1 MDRIR
6 ELFSRIRVQVG
17 QGGAPHLHK
26 PLLVLHALGRC
37 WNGERRMERFSVYD
51 RELRALFARFYPYAL
66 ERSNTHYPFGRLEHD
81 GLWEIEDSRN
91 LKRTSVGHLSKS
103 ELLERDIHGGFTA
116 DVFDALTQDRSIA
129 FRVATDLI
137 SRFYD
142 ASERSS
148 LLASIGMPTS
158 WEMECNSEDYCAD
171 DAERKTEEST
181 RKPFVASF
189 PTGAPRETQGAANMN
204 QNGLISYFNSL
215 HNVGASGANALAES
229 QALNEYFS
237 EIYEPFEIVNAI
249 CDVLTAGRD
258 RVVVLTGHAGDGK
271 STVALDV
278 FKQMKGLSSKD
289 PLTSAL
295 KEVEIISH
303 PASGSR
309 LIHILKDMSELSAA
323 VRLQKLEQSF
333 EEPGSWL
340 IVSNTGPLLNTLRE
354 FSERR
359 EALPDIESRILAY
372 LNRPYAKHDI
382 ESHVLKIFPK
392 DLLILNMARLDNV
405 SLGSRILTRMINH
418 SGWAK
423 CDACVAQS
431 ACPLVLNQRALK
443 ATEGGAEERVRWI
456 YQRLN
461 AYEQR
466 LTLRQMV
473 AQLAFA
479 MTGGLSCR
487 EAKNMVLESPSEG
500 LDKGTGGLEGILF
513 SEGFFGYQNGKPSQ
527 AAGGLTAV
535 QLLRRQIFGG
545 PVAVDFERELSSSHG
560 NGWAILSKWLTPLSE
575 KWRLRGRESPG
586 VQWRFAHR
594 RMLYVFGQPIPSG
607 QAAAET
613 YWATFLQSP
622 RLRDFDLWATR
633 QELII
638 SHGERSRLCRSC
650 LRVLLE
656 IFSGF
661 SAGQFRQDQER
672 LYLTLRRPDRA
683 VIQPTQF
690 VMATL
695 AFQDFELAYD
705 APRRLP
711 LLQFRKGVVKLPL
724 TLPLLDFIENR
735 VAGDLGSELAR
746 IHLAQLEWFRAELL
760 RVLGDSSDPFRI
772 HLLRAGIDGQVHAHR
787 YLLDNER
794 QVLEVDQ

>member
-1 MDRIR
+1 
-6 ELFSRIRVQVG
+6 
-17 QGGAPHLHK
+17 
-26 PLLVLHALGRC
+26 
-37 WNGERRMERFSVYD
+37 MERFSVYD
-51 RELRALFARFYPYAL
+51 HELRALFARFYPYAL
-66 ERSNTHYPFGRLEHD
+66 EHSNTHYPFGRLEGD
-81 GLWEIEDSRN
+81 GLWEIEDSEN

-103 ELLERDIHGGFTA
+103 ELLARDIHGGFTA
-116 DVFDALTQDRSIA
+116 DVFEALTLDRSIA
-129 FRVATDLI
+129 YRITTDLI
-137 SRFYD
+137 SQFFD

-148 LLASIGMPTS
+148 LLACIGMPTS
-158 WEMECNSEDYCAD
+158 WEMESNSENECAD
-171 DAERKTEEST
+171 DSERKTEEST
-181 RKPFVASF
+181 RNLLVAPFPS
-189 PTGAPRETQGAANMN
+189 GAQHEIQGATKMN

-215 HNVGASGANALAES
+215 HNIGASGANALAES

-237 EIYEPFEIVNAI
+237 EIYEPFEIVDAI

-258 RVVVLTGHAGDGK
+258 HVVVLTGHAGDGK

-278 FKQMKGLSSKD
+278 LKRIRGLSPKD

-309 LIHILKDMSELSAA
+309 VIHILKDMSELSAA

-382 ESHVLKIFPK
+382 ESHVLKMFPK
-392 DLLILNMARLDNV
+392 DMLILNMARLDNV
-405 SLGSRILTRMINH
+405 SLGARVLTRMINH
-418 SGWAK
+418 SAWAK

-431 ACPLVLNQRALK
+431 ACPLVLNRRALK

-479 MTGGLSCR
+479 MTGGMTCK
-487 EAKNMVLESPSEG
+487 EAKNLVLESPSEG
-500 LDKGTGGLEGILF
+500 IEKGTDGLEGVLF
-513 SEGFFGYQNGKPSQ
+513 SEGFFGYRNGKPVQ
-527 AAGGLTAV
+527 EAGGLTAV

-545 PVAVDFERELSSSHG
+545 PVAVDFERELSSSNG
-560 NGWAILSKWLTPLSE
+560 NGWAILSEWLKPLSE
-575 KWRLRGRESPG
+575 RWRLRGQESPG
-586 VQWRFAHR
+586 VQWRFAQR
-594 RMLYVFGQPIPSG
+594 RMLYVFGQPIASG

-638 SHGERSRLCRSC
+638 SRGERGRLCRAC

-683 VIQPTQF
+683 VVQPTQF

-695 AFQDFELAYD
+695 SFQDFDLAYD
-705 APRRLP
+705 EPRRLP
-711 LLQFRKGVVKLPL
+711 VLQFRNGVVKLPL

-735 VAGDLGSELAR
+735 IAGDLGSELAR

-760 RVLGDSSDPFRI
+760 RVLGGSSDRFRI
-772 HLLRAGIDGQVHAHR
+772 QLLRAGIDGQVHAHR

-794 QVLEVDQ
+794 QVLEVEQ

>member
-1 MDRIR
+1 MDRIQ
-6 ELFSRIRVQVG
+6 ELFSKVRVQTG

-26 PLLVLHALGRC
+26 PLLLLLALGRC
-37 WNGERRMERFSVYD
+37 WNGEKRMECFSLYD
-51 RELRALFARFYPYAL
+51 RELRVLFAHFYPYAL
-66 ERSNTHYPFGRLEHD
+66 EHSNTHYPFGRLEGD
-81 GLWEIEDSRN
+81 GLWEIEDSEN
-91 LKRTSVGHLSKS
+91 LKRTSVGHLSKA
-103 ELLERDIHGGFTA
+103 ELLERGIHGGFTTE
-116 DVFDALTQDRSIA
+116 VFEALTQDYSIA
-129 FRVATDLI
+129 YRIATDLI
-137 SRFYD
+137 SRFFD
-142 ASERSS
+142 ASDHSR
-148 LLASIGMPTS
+148 LLESIGMPTS
-158 WEMECNSEDYCAD
+158 GVMECNSDENRAG
-171 DAERKTEEST
+171 DAEAKTDELT
-181 RKPFVASF
+181 RKPLVASSLN
-189 PTGAPRETQGAANMN
+189 GAPREIQGAANMN

-237 EIYEPFEIVNAI
+237 EIYEPFEIVDAI
-249 CDVLTAGRD
+249 CEVLTASRD
-258 RVVVLTGHAGDGK
+258 HVVVLTGHAGDGK

-278 FKQMKGLSSKD
+278 IKRMKGLSPKD
-289 PLTSAL
+289 PLTTAL
-295 KEVEIISH
+295 KEVEIIAH

-309 LIHILKDMSELSAA
+309 LIHVLKDMSELSAA
-323 VRLQKLEQSF
+323 VRLQRLEQSF

-359 EALPDIESRILAY
+359 QALPDIESKILAY
-372 LNRPYAKHDI
+372 LNRPYTKHDI
-382 ESHVLKIFPK
+382 ESHVLKMFPK
-392 DLLILNMARLDNV
+392 EMLLLNMARLDNV
-405 SLGSRILTRMINH
+405 SLGARVLTRMINH

-443 ATEGGAEERVRWI
+443 ETKGGAEQRVQWI

-479 MTGGLSCR
+479 MTGGMNCE
-487 EAKNMVLESPSEG
+487 EAKNLVLESPLEG
-500 LDKGTGGLEGILF
+500 IDKGTVGLEGILF
-513 SEGFFGYQNGKPSQ
+513 SEGFFGYRNGKPAQEAS
-527 AAGGLTAV
+527 GLTAV
-535 QLLRRQIFGG
+535 QLLRRQVFGG
-545 PVAVDFERELSSSHG
+545 PVAVDFERELSSSNG
-560 NGWAILSKWLTPLSE
+560 NGWAVLSEWLKPLSE
-575 KWRLRGRESPG
+575 TWGLRGQESPG
-586 VQWRFAHR
+586 VQWRFALR
-594 RMLYVFGQPIPSG
+594 RMLYVFGQPLPSRT
-607 QAAAET
+607 AAAET
-613 YWATFLQSP
+613 YWGTFLQSP

-638 SHGERSRLCRSC
+638 SHGERSRLCRAC

-760 RVLGDSSDPFRI
+760 RVLGDRSDPFRI
-772 HLLRAGIDGQVHAHR
+772 QLLRAGIDGQVHAHR
-787 YLLDNER
+787 YLLDNDR